1 MLQPLDGPSKQY
13 RITVDTTTLRKIE
26 ESIGGGAFDERKVIT
41 LQPLTGR
48 IRVYFGD
55 GDTTPTAGTVS
66 TDGLLQFNRSK
77 ESYEAT
83 YTQDV
88 FILAESGT
96 VDVIVTER
104 A

>member
-13 RITVDTTTLRKIE
+13 KVTVTTGTVRKIE
-26 ESIGGGAFDERKVIT
+26 EIVSGGAMEERQVVT

-55 GDTTPTAGTVS
+55 GDSTPSAGTVS
-66 TDGLLQFNRSK
+66 SDGMIQYNKSK
-77 ESYEAT
+77 ESYEASE
-83 YTQDV
+83 TQDV
-88 FILAESGT
+88 FIVADSGS
-96 VDVIVTER
+96 VDVIVIER

>member
-13 RITVDTTTLRKIE
+13 KVTIDTTTVRKIE
-26 ESIGGGAFDERKVIT
+26 ELIGGGAYEERKVIT
-41 LQPLTGR
+41 LQPLSGR

-55 GDTTPTAGTVS
+55 GDSTPSAATVGD
-66 TDGLLQFNRSK
+66 DGLLHYNKSK

-83 YTQDV
+83 YSQDV

-96 VDVIVTER
+96 VDVIVIER